1 MSERPLVIRSTRLVT
16 ADGTAPGTLH
26 ADGGRITR
34 VSTLDDAPADS
45 ECVDVGDLVV
55 MAGLVDTHVHLDE
68 PGRSDWEG
76 FDTGTRAAAAGGVT
90 TIVDMPLNSLPA
102 TTTVE
107 ALDAKR
113 RAADGRCWVD
123 VGFWGGVVPGNA
135 DALAPLFH
143 AGALGFKCF
152 LVPSGV
158 DDFPCVT
165 ERDLRAAL
173 PILANLAATLLVH
186 AELPGPIARA
196 TAALGPADPA
206 QYGSYLASRPDE
218 AEVEAVELVAR
229 LAAETGA
236 RVHIVHLSS
245 ARSIPII
252 ERIRRSGVTMTVETC
267 PHYLYFAAD
276 DVPRGATAYKCA
288 PPIRSDADRDA
299 LWHALDRGLIDQV
312 VSDHAP
318 SLPSMKCF
326 ESGNFLKAWGGIS
339 SLQLGLPIVWSRAR
353 DRGWSFSDL
362 SARMSAA
369 PADLAGLSRRKGRLA
384 RGCDADVV
392 VWNPEEEFEVDAGRL
407 YHRHPVTPYDGQRL
421 AGRVEMTFLRG
432 IRIYDRGSFGSAPA
446 GTLLERARTH
456 GLH

>member
-1 MSERPLVIRSTRLVT
+1 MSERSLVIRSTRLVT
-16 ADGTAPGTLH
+16 DDGTTPGTLH
-26 ADGGRITR
+26 VDAGRITR
-34 VSTLDDAPADS
+34 VSTLDDVPANS
-45 ECVDVGDLVV
+45 ECVDAGDLVV
-55 MAGLVDTHVHLDE
+55 MSGLVDTHVHLDE
-68 PGRSDWEG
+68 PGRAEWEG

-107 ALDAKR
+107 ALHAKR

-135 DALAPLFH
+135 DTLAPLFH

-165 ERDLRAAL
+165 ERDLREAL
-173 PILANLAATLLVH
+173 PILAKLAATLLVH
-186 AELPGPIARA
+186 AELPDPIERA
-196 TAALGPADPA
+196 TAELGAADPA
-206 QYGSYLASRPDE
+206 HYASYLASRPDD
-218 AEVEAVELVAR
+218 AEVEAVELMAH
-229 LAAETGA
+229 LAAQTGA

-252 ERIRRSGVTMTVETC
+252 ERARRSGVKMTGETC

-288 PPIRSDADRDA
+288 PPIRSNADREA
-299 LWHALDRGLIDQV
+299 LWRALDRGLIDQV

-339 SLQLGLPIVWSRAR
+339 SLQLGLPIVWTRAR
-353 DRGWSFSDL
+353 DRGWSFRDL

-369 PADLAGLSRRKGRLA
+369 PADLAGLAGRKGRLA
-384 RGCDADVV
+384 HGHDADVV
-392 VWNPEEEFEVDAGRL
+392 VWNPEEEFVVEAGRL
-407 YHRHPVTPYDGQRL
+407 YHRHPVTPYDGKRL

-432 IRIYDRGSFGSAPA
+432 IRIYDRGSFGSGPA
-446 GTLLERARTH
+446 GSLLERARTH